1 LNVYQQN
8 LRLKE
13 YERDEKVKGMQVL
26 NLVREFEMQ
35 KESKTITQY
44 ANKLLNITNKVKF
57 LDSNFSN
64 SKIVKKILVTVKI

>member
-1 LNVYQQN
+1 M
-8 LRLKE
+8 RLKE

-35 KESKTITQY
+35 KESKTIKQY

-64 SKIVKKILVTVKI
+64 SRIVKKILVTVKI

>member
-1 LNVYQQN
+1 MNVYQQN